1 MGASF
6 LVYGGELVRLD
17 RYRREDA
24 MKQAMGSR
32 RRIPTPRTGQ
42 WQVATETSLYV
53 VDLDAR
59 LVTRVPDAGAG
70 TRPGL
75 SPVAIASLRRD
86 YEPVTLIELIECQ
99 LDRPSAHAA

>member
-1 MGASF
+1 M
-6 LVYGGELVRLD
+6 
-17 RYRREDA
+17 
-24 MKQAMGSR
+24 
-32 RRIPTPRTGQ
+32 PTPCTGL

-70 TRPGL
+70 TLPGL

-86 YEPVTLIELIECQ
+86 HEPVTLIELIECQ
-99 LDRPSAHAA
+99 LDRPLRMLLDLRRDGVPTLRVSTHVRELRALNPACEPGTE